1 MLRLCASPCD
11 LSLHSFSSSRLP
23 SPAGYSEFLTWW
35 LKVLRWSK
43 QKLPGLRS
51 PRMSLS
57 PHSVSQRPDSKAR
70 TNYFLM
76 GGTEFMFRKGWNC
89 LGPSL
94 EIATTTQMT
103 WIIWLGLLLQLY
115 FFLLCSLGSSHPGPS
130 CCSLNMPFR
139 LPPRT
144 FALKMPIA
152 WTILPP
158 CNKMSSFLIFFMCQF
173 KCHIF
178 RETVSDPLDLNNC

>member
-35 LKVLRWSK
+35 LKVLRWSR

-70 TNYFLM
+70 TNYF
-76 GGTEFMFRKGWNC
+76 FFYF
-89 LGPSL
+89 
-94 EIATTTQMT
+94 I
-103 WIIWLGLLLQLY
+103 
-115 FFLLCSLGSSHPGPS
+115 FFLFIYWAVLVLRFCARASPSRGKRGSLFIAVRGPLTIAASLVAEHRLQTRRLQTRRLSNCGS
-130 CCSLNMPFR
+130 R
-139 LPPRT
+139 
-144 FALKMPIA
+144 A
-152 WTILPP
+152 
-158 CNKMSSFLIFFMCQF
+158 
-173 KCHIF
+173 
-178 RETVSDPLDLNNC
+178 